1 MSQRRQKPPRGAD
14 QESINEGI
22 VLEYKRFGG
31 VGRRG
36 QFKDLM
42 SHHHFEVVCL
52 QETIKREF
60 SDHMLSDLV
69 NGQDFSWVWTEA
81 KGHSRGTLTG
91 IKNGNLEIID
101 TDKGA
106 FFSSIKAKSRK
117 DNLVWEVINV
127 YGPIQN
133 ERKQD
138 FRGAFK

>member
-1 MSQRRQKPPRGAD
+1 
-14 QESINEGI
+14 
-22 VLEYKRFGG
+22 
-31 VGRRG
+31 
-36 QFKDLM
+36 
-42 SHHHFEVVCL
+42 
-52 QETIKREF
+52 
-60 SDHMLSDLV
+60 
-69 NGQDFSWVWTEA
+69 
-81 KGHSRGTLTG
+81 
-91 IKNGNLEIID
+91 LEIID

>member
-1 MSQRRQKPPRGAD
+1 
-14 QESINEGI
+14 
-22 VLEYKRFGG
+22 
-31 VGRRG
+31 
-36 QFKDLM
+36 M

-81 KGHSRGTLTG
+81 KGHSGGTLTG
-91 IKNGNLEIID
+91 IKNGDLEIID

-133 ERKQD
+133 ERKQEFLEELSNKINNIQWSFIMGVILISLD
-138 FRGAFK
+138 LLQKNHQIM